1 MDNLFIKYSVYI
13 LFLPLLAF
21 IIQIF
26 VGKKLPRQGDWVS
39 ILAIVSTLI
48 LSTIMFVKMLIEY
61 NPDFSN
67 ESSFTWLDMGDFK
80 IKLGFLVDNV
90 TIIMLLVV
98 SLISTCTHIFST
110 QYLKGDIR
118 YSRYFAY
125 LGLFTFSMNGIVL
138 SNNLMS
144 MYMFWELVGVSSYL
158 LIGHWFEKDSAADA
172 SKKLF

>member
-61 NPDFSN
+61 NPD
-67 ESSFTWLDMGDFK
+67 
-80 IKLGFLVDNV
+80 
-90 TIIMLLVV
+90 
-98 SLISTCTHIFST
+98 
-110 QYLKGDIR
+110 
-118 YSRYFAY
+118 
-125 LGLFTFSMNGIVL
+125 
-138 SNNLMS
+138 
-144 MYMFWELVGVSSYL
+144 
-158 LIGHWFEKDSAADA
+158 
-172 SKKLF
+172 